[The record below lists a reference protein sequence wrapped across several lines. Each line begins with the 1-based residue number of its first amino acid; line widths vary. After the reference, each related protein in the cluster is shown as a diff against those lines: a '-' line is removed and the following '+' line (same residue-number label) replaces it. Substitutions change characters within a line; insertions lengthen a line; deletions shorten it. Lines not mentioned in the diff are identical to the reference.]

1 MFSWVSWPISVG
13 IVPSKTF
20 EKSKLYF
27 KGYKRKKEEEFF
39 RICWKVKRKFEKK
52 VLRYK
57 ETKFLKCP
65 ISVGIV
71 PFKLFPWRSLNNLKR
86 KSTYQCENRKQ
97 KKEKHKQIL

>member
-1 MFSWVSWPISVG
+1 MGLFPPKHLKKANYIL
-13 IVPSKTF
+13 KDTK
-20 EKSKLYF
+20 E
-27 KGYKRKKEEEFF
+27 KKEEEFF
-39 RICWKVKRKFEKK
+39 RICWKVKRRFEKK

-97 KKEKHKQIL
+97 KKEKNKQIL